1 MRPALFVLCFLFL
14 SAPGLSQSTQS
25 TPNEPEGMRAF
36 VAEVRLSRK
45 DLQATN
51 GHALKAQ
58 VLLYRLQVQEATVSR
73 VSQNLNDLRSSIAT
87 MQERQRNL
95 MATMK
100 HFEKLVDDS
109 DTPPAQRKDA
119 EGEISVLKA
128 ELEGLTAEEQQ
139 RQTAK
144 IEAEEQLR
152 TEQAKLSALEDR
164 VDRLEKELDNPY

>member
-14 SAPGLSQSTQS
+14 SAPGLSQSTQC

-73 VSQNLNDLRSSIAT
+73 VSQNLNDLRSSIVT

-119 EGEISVLKA
+119 EGEISVLKT

>member
-14 SAPGLSQSTQS
+14 SVPGLSQSTQC

-73 VSQNLNDLRSSIAT
+73 VSQNLNDLRSSIVT

-95 MATMK
+95 MATIK

-152 TEQAKLSALEDR
+152 TEKAKLSALEDR

>member
-14 SAPGLSQSTQS
+14 SAPGLSQSTQC

-119 EGEISVLKA
+119 EGEISVLKT